1 MLRPPFIFRPKI
13 ACSTGS
19 QELCAYLSSR
29 NSGCLAVDKQ
39 PVRCHASAC
48 FNGSCLSSVERW
60 GRPSRPRTCA
70 IRRWGPTQT
79 ASNEVPHAGGSRRHV
94 GRGARSALC
103 CPMSEPVRRT
113 GSGPEISCSCR
124 HTILQ
129 PSGHAGRSPTRK
141 PPIGMGRA
149 HRCVG
154 LGAIAS
160 KRKSARCTADGL
172 NVRNAKMCACIALV
186 PGRRNWDGTDDGRLD
201 HSAGS
206 RQRHV

>member
-1 MLRPPFIFRPKI
+1 
-13 ACSTGS
+13 
-19 QELCAYLSSR
+19 
-29 NSGCLAVDKQ
+29 VDKQ
-39 PVRCHASAC
+39 PVRCHASALA
-48 FNGSCLSSVERW
+48 STVLARLPVTLSFFCQKM
-60 GRPSRPRTCA
+60 GRPSRPRNCA
-70 IRRWGPTQT
+70 IRRWGPKQT
-79 ASNEVPHAGGSRRHV
+79 ASNEVPYAVARGDMWGV
-94 GRGARSALC
+94 GARSALR
-103 CPMSEPVRRT
+103 CPMSEPVRRSAIRT

-141 PPIGMGRA
+141 PPIGMGRT